1 MIDGWVTFWLCVLI
15 GTAIVFSCLTIAVA
29 IGGFF
34 DIRALLRTIDRQHE
48 EEKEE

>member
-15 GTAIVFSCLTIAVA
+15 GTGIVYSCLTIAVA

-34 DIRALLRTIDRQHE
+34 DIRELLRTIDRQHE
-48 EEKEE
+48 EEEND

>member
-15 GTAIVFSCLTIAVA
+15 GPAIVFSCLTIVVA